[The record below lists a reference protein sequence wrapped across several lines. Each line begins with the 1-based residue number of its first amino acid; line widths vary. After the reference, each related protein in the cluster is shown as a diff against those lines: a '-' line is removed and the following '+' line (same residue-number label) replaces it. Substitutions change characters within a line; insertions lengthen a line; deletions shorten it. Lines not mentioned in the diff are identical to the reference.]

1 MDSEAKHE
9 KRVTLEK
16 IKLAEVEELAD
27 ANSENDVTLAHEKI
41 VQSIKQ
47 LELSKDNTLKSLLDS
62 DKDLEYIKDWSAKQK
77 DSLAQFRLL
86 RDRRQMN

>member
-47 LELSKDNTLKSLLDS
+47 LELSKDNTLN
-62 DKDLEYIKDWSAKQK
+62 WSAKQK